1 MRDFVVVGLSHRTA
15 PVEVREHLAV
25 APDRLE
31 QELREIA
38 TKGRLDEALLIS
50 TCNRV
55 ELYATSANPIEAS
68 QIAKD
73 ALALRLPKTVA
84 DDVLYQQRGVDV
96 VRHVFRVAS
105 SLDSL
110 VVGEPQILGQVK
122 EAFDAAK
129 GAGTMGTLLGR
140 CFTQAFATAKRVRN
154 ETGIAEG
161 TVSVSSI
168 ACELAKK
175 IFGNLEGRRT
185 LLIGAGEMGESAARN
200 LLQTGTNLHVLNRS
214 EERARTLAESCGGR
228 AVPYERLTMEL
239 ADADVVIVSTAS
251 PQFIL
256 TPELMKSV
264 VRTRR
269 RRPLFII
276 DIAVPRNVDPRVGS
290 MDNVFVY
297 DVDDLHQVAEENLA
311 VRTREA
317 AQAEHIVEEE
327 LDAFLSWRRSLELAP
342 TIVALRK
349 RFGQIADEELQ
360 RALPRLEGLSQSD
373 RATLEAMGRSLVNKL
388 LHQPMTQLKAGAGE
402 PDGPLLIDAVRRLF
416 AIAEEEPSEK
426 EPSTEAGTEAKVT
439 HLAPAATRATGST
452 GKSK

>member
-15 PVEVREHLAV
+15 PVEVRERLAV
-25 APDRLE
+25 SSTELR
-31 QELREIA
+31 QELREI
-38 TKGRLDEALLIS
+38 TESTGFEEALLIS

-55 ELYATSANPIEAS
+55 ELYATSPSPLDAMREA
-68 QIAKD
+68 KET
-73 ALALRLPKTVA
+73 LARRLA
-84 DDVLYQQRGVDV
+84 GAAGDDVLYQERGIDV

-122 EAFDAAK
+122 EAFDAASE
-129 GAGTMGTLLGR
+129 AGTMGTLLGR

-185 LLIGAGEMGESAARN
+185 LLLGAGEMGESAARS
-200 LLQTGTNLHVLNRS
+200 LRQTGTKLHVINRS
-214 EERARTLAESCGGR
+214 DERAEALAQACDGR
-228 AVPYERLTMEL
+228 AVRYERLATEL
-239 ADADVVIVSTAS
+239 AEADVVVASTAS
-251 PQFIL
+251 PNFIL

-269 RRPLFII
+269 HRPLFII
-276 DIAVPRNVDPRVGS
+276 DIAVPRDVDPRVGS

-297 DVDDLHQVAEENLA
+297 DVDDLQQVAEENLA
-311 VRTREA
+311 VRAREA
-317 AQAEHIVEEE
+317 ALAERIVEEE
-327 LDAFLSWRRSLELAP
+327 VEAFLAWRRSLELAP

-349 RFGQIADEELQ
+349 RFGQVAEDEVRRTLG
-360 RALPRLEGLSQSD
+360 RLKGLSEAD
-373 RATLEAMGRSLVNKL
+373 RSAIEAMSRSLVNKL
-388 LHQPMTQLKAGAGE
+388 LHHPMTELKSGAGD
-402 PDGPLLIDAVRRLF
+402 PDGALLIDAVRRLF
-416 AIAEEEPSEK
+416 RLQEAEISAERVESEQTSAEPQVARLTAAASAG
-426 EPSTEAGTEAKVT
+426 PTREAE
-439 HLAPAATRATGST
+439 
-452 GKSK
+452 